1 VVATAWAVEMGADGD
16 IIYGSVDSEKDGEF
30 RVRAIIEGQLG
41 VGEVEG
47 TALCKEKVMSV

>member
-1 VVATAWAVEMGADGD
+1 MVATAWAVEMGADGD